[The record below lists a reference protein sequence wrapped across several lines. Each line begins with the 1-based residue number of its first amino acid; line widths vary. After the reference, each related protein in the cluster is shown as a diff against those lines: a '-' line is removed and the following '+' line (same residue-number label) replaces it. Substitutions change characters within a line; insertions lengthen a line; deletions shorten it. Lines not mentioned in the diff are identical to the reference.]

1 MKKYFILSFLILSIK
16 LTYSQK
22 DKDHNIL
29 IEQLAKA
36 ATDEQKVIS
45 LVALAEYLVYRDFS
59 EAESKALKAISIVKN
74 NPKLLEEGGLGSP
87 YNILGIIKRKQGDY
101 ASAVNFF
108 LKSKDAFSTVKDSSN
123 IANTMHNLGMVYR
136 SIKDYP
142 KSIESYQKAI
152 SILEKIEKNKKGL
165 AASYNMLGVSY
176 RKMKQLDKALTYYQK
191 AQKLFTELNSEEDLY
206 RVKGN
211 LSVLHTIKKEYSK
224 SLKINLERIEYYTK
238 VGNKASIIS
247 ACYNISGVYKKL
259 KDWKNALKYANYSI
273 EMAKA
278 EGIKSSIPKYYKR
291 VSRIYAK
298 QNRFHK
304 ALENYKLY
312 KIYSDSLINDKN
324 LKKIQRLELE
334 NKFRKE
340 KLNDSIQLVKERKI
354 AEANAQVLAIK
365 NKLKSQWMLFG
376 GLFFLLLFLIYYFV
390 QSRNFAIKKQK
401 LQAEYTRNLIKG
413 QEEERNRIAREL
425 HDSVGQKLVL
435 LSKKSQNKNSEI
447 NKIVANTLSEVRS
460 LSRGLYPANIDTI
473 GVTAAIETLIN
484 EIDANTNTF
493 FTNEIDNIDDKL
505 DKTTSLH
512 LYRIIQEALNNI
524 IKHSEAK
531 SVSIT
536 IQQKN
541 NFINTTIK
549 DNGIGFQFQE
559 KLKQPTSLG
568 MKTLIKRA
576 KIINSILKIESEINS
591 GTTLN
596 LTTPVSYE
604 V

>member
-22 DKDHNIL
+22 DNDYNTLK
-29 IEQLAKA
+29 EQLTKA
-36 ATDEQKVIS
+36 TTDEQKVLS

-59 EAESKALKAISIVKN
+59 EAEGKALKAISIVKSN
-74 NPKLLEEGGLGSP
+74 SKLLKEGGLGFP

-101 ASAVNFF
+101 ANAVNFF
-108 LKSKDAFSTVKDSSN
+108 LKAKDAFSIVKDSSN

-136 SIKDYP
+136 SIKNYP

-152 SILEKIEKNKKGL
+152 SILEKLGKNKKGL

-224 SLKINLERIEYYTK
+224 SLQLNLDRLNYYTK

-247 ACYNISGVYKKL
+247 TNYNISGVYKKL
-259 KDWKNALKYANYSI
+259 KDWKNALKHANTSVK
-273 EMAKA
+273 MAKA
-278 EGIKSSIPKYYKR
+278 EGIKPSIPKYYKR
-291 VSRIYAK
+291 ISRIYAK
-298 QNRFHK
+298 QNKFQK

-312 KIYSDSLINDKN
+312 KIYSDSLINDEN

-334 NKFRKE
+334 SKFRKE
-340 KLNDSIQLVKERKI
+340 KINDSLQLVKERKI
-354 AEANAQVLAIK
+354 AETNAEVLFIK

-376 GLFFLLLFLIYYFV
+376 GLFFLSLFLIYYFI

-401 LQAEYTRNLIKG
+401 LQAEFTRNLIKG

-435 LSKKSQNKNSEI
+435 LSKKSQHENSEF
-447 NKIVANTLSEVRS
+447 NKIVTNTLTEVRS

-473 GVTAAIETLIN
+473 GVTAAIKALIN

-493 FTNEIDNIDDKL
+493 FTNDIDNIDDQL
-505 DKTTSLH
+505 NKTTSLH

-536 IQQKN
+536 IQRKN